1 MEERGR
7 AYSFRAQ
14 SRVHFGKVVFRNTMA
29 GGTSWPWKING
40 PIYEPPSKRTV
51 NKISAMSIHFPRTF
65 NHPPK
70 YKEVITRD
78 GCWEDW
84 FRSSVLSLLILFSL
98 LYRLHS
104 KYQLYWHSYINFD
117 RKVFIGEMF
126 EYEFVSRER
135 ALFTLPVYYIKVYF
149 KNSHKNIYSV
159 RFIGA
164 VLRSI
169 FSKFKFIA
177 CVLSYNGFI
186 YNKHSNIF
194 CKPPLMMEEIFFEE
208 WEIII

>member
-1 MEERGR
+1 MSLPLSVRLIKSRLCRYIFLGR
-7 AYSFRAQ
+7 S
-14 SRVHFGKVVFRNTMA
+14 TIL
-29 GGTSWPWKING
+29 W
-40 PIYEPPSKRTV
+40 
-51 NKISAMSIHFPRTF
+51 
-65 NHPPK
+65 

-126 EYEFVSRER
+126 EYEFVSWER

-164 VLRSI
+164 VYFRNLNLSRAFYCITVLFTTSI
-169 FSKFKFIA
+169 Q
-177 CVLSYNGFI
+177 
-186 YNKHSNIF
+186 
-194 CKPPLMMEEIFFEE
+194 IFFVSHR
-208 WEIII
+208 

>member
-1 MEERGR
+1 
-7 AYSFRAQ
+7 
-14 SRVHFGKVVFRNTMA
+14 
-29 GGTSWPWKING
+29 
-40 PIYEPPSKRTV
+40 
-51 NKISAMSIHFPRTF
+51 
-65 NHPPK
+65 
-70 YKEVITRD
+70 
-78 GCWEDW
+78 
-84 FRSSVLSLLILFSL
+84 
-98 LYRLHS
+98 
-104 KYQLYWHSYINFD
+104 
-117 RKVFIGEMF
+117 MF

-177 CVLSYNGFI
+177 CVLLYNGFI

-194 CKPPLMMEEIFFEE
+194 RKPPLMMEEIFFEE
-208 WEIII
+208 